1 MFFNLPSIRI
11 ILGFLFWLFIYAF
24 ELLFS
29 LSIDNAYITHYN
41 GTNCIGRVA
50 DYKMMTDH
58 MWDPSLQYARS
69 NVLPTN
75 STLIRQLINQKQVGN
90 FALLGDGIFTISPV
104 NALYSKNQRI
114 NVSRTGLNCT
124 TTIPFKRYDSGLP
137 YRLAADNSPIV
148 GNITTEHFSNIPVNS
163 FDSTEYGY
171 INLNIVS
178 RNYTAVDLDT
188 LQEDYEAY
196 FLLVVANPLGLRAN
210 DTNVKEYNNSIF
222 VNDCTFF
229 YEQGYVTVDKE
240 GYLNETNIADSF
252 VPVFNQTLYDE
263 YRNGS
268 LTHYFRTSYTFLALF
283 EYPDRFLNPRYNE
296 NYVDSLKTVN
306 DIVAAHY
313 LNGLDPYADPCTF
326 NEEQVPVY
334 ISVIGTRMSFGYII
348 IGVAFAV
355 VSLAILAGFAF
366 TFFSQQERTRW
377 ILYTRDWRYTGYI
390 ASGDQMDKKTF
401 KKYAKEMMVEDN
413 ASTVENSDIKVDSI
427 TLLKENKEE

>member
-1 MFFNLPSIRI
+1 M
-11 ILGFLFWLFIYAF
+11 
-24 ELLFS
+24 
-29 LSIDNAYITHYN
+29 
-41 GTNCIGRVA
+41 
-50 DYKMMTDH
+50 
-58 MWDPSLQYARS
+58 
-69 NVLPTN
+69 
-75 STLIRQLINQKQVGN
+75 
-90 FALLGDGIFTISPV
+90 
-104 NALYSKNQRI
+104 
-114 NVSRTGLNCT
+114 
-124 TTIPFKRYDSGLP
+124 P
-137 YRLAADNSPIV
+137 YRLASDNSQIV
-148 GNITTEHFSNIPVNS
+148 GNITTEHFFNIPVTS

-171 INLNIVS
+171 INLNIT
-178 RNYTAVDLDT
+178 NTDYTAVDRDNPE
-188 LQEDYEAY
+188 EDYDMY
-196 FLLVVANPLGLRAN
+196 FLLAIANPLGLREN

-263 YRNGS
+263 YRNAS
-268 LTHYFRTSYTFLALF
+268 LIPYFRTSNTFLSLL

-306 DIVAAHY
+306 DIVAALY

-348 IGVAFAV
+348 VGIAFAV

-377 ILYTRDWRYTGYI
+377 VLYTRDWRYTGYI

-413 ASTVENSDIKVDSI
+413 AFTAENPDIKVDPI